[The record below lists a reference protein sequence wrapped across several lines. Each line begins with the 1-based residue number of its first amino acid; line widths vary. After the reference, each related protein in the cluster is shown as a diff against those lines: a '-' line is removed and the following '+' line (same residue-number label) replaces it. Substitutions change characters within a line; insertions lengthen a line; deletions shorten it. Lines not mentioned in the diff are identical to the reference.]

1 MELDTL
7 NSLLKAHELEL
18 VIGLETH
25 VRLNTKTKLFCS
37 CPNEEI
43 DVPNHNICSVC
54 TGQMGV
60 LPAVNKAAIK
70 KAIYFGKAV
79 KSTFENDVIS
89 WDRKHYEYPDNPKN
103 IQITQFHNPI
113 IPDGQVSCYRNDGS
127 QFTVNLTQ
135 VHIEEDAAKLMH
147 EKHISLVDFNK
158 AGVPLIEIVTEPCI
172 RHIED
177 ASTYAQY
184 IQRIVQNL
192 KISEANLEKG
202 EFKSDVSV
210 SLRKKHTYRLNP
222 RTEIK
227 NLNSFKFM
235 VEALKEEVEKQLDY
249 YLEHKTFRP
258 EQTTVLWDAELKQTK
273 TMRKKEFEA
282 DYRFIS
288 EPDLPAVNIKSEID
302 AIKIDNSTLPYAV
315 ETILI
320 KGGVLPQDAKF
331 FTADAMRSKTF
342 MTINNAL
349 QDPAFVAKTLVNNIG
364 ANAYEDIHDI
374 NHLIDIFKLFK
385 SEKITAV
392 LVQNAITA
400 YLKDRTFDYK
410 TYFEDHSI
418 SEEQITSTI
427 EEVIRN
433 NEAIVSAIKS
443 GNQGKAGILVG
454 QVIKQIGK
462 GAPGKLIR
470 ERILEAI
477 SSKKL
482 TVSKSKEL
490 KAKIQEPR
498 AMSQGQ
504 KAKSHEPKAKSQELK
519 AKSHEPRTENP
530 IIIKDH
536 YRTHVASQLSE
547 DLIGEKV
554 TLSGWVSSV
563 RDHGE
568 LIFIALRDSSHEI
581 FQVCLSRESFPNLY
595 DVVKLKPESVI
606 SVTGTIVQ
614 RKEDDYDP
622 ALRTGTI
629 ELETVQLDILNLSK
643 TLPFE
648 IKRATKTNEAVRFE
662 YKFLDHRNASV
673 RKTIVN
679 RHKVIKRLR
688 DLLDSEGFLE
698 IETPILSAGTDEGAR
713 EFIVPTRKQAGAFY
727 TLPQAPQQFKQMLM
741 VSGYEKY
748 FQIARCFR
756 DEDSRGDRQPEF
768 TQLDLE
774 MAYASMQ
781 TIIDLNT
788 KLFNDIV
795 TTIYGKKWILHPFEV
810 LTYQQAMDAYG
821 CDRPDLR
828 FGLKMQD
835 ITHIV
840 KETTF
845 QVFSK
850 PIEAGGIVKCIKV
863 SAAEQGNKRLSK
875 GQIEHL
881 TAIAQH
887 HGLGG
892 LAYIIVNEND
902 LQSPIIKFL
911 GEDIAIKII
920 ETTHAEVGDI
930 VFFSAADYATANK
943 ALDAV
948 RQEMGRLLKLIN
960 PKILKPAWV
969 IDFPMFEKTDDG
981 RWTFTHNP
989 FSMPKISDIE
999 KHMNGNAHE
1008 MGTIIA
1014 QQYDLILNGYE
1025 IGGGSVRAHKPEIL
1039 EATYKNMG
1047 YDKAEMMKSVGTMY
1061 KAFHYGAPPHGGIA
1075 WGIDRLMMIL
1085 EKKASIREVM
1095 AFPKT
1100 GTSDDL
1106 LFGAPSPL
1114 SDKKVEEM
1122 NVKVIRK

>member
-1 MELDTL
+1 MELEQL
-7 NSLLKAHELEL
+7 NELLKKHELEL

-37 CPNEEI
+37 CPNEENDI
-43 DVPNHNICSVC
+43 PNQHICSVC

-60 LPAVNKAAIK
+60 LPAINKEAIK

-103 IQITQFHNPI
+103 IQITQFHNPV

-135 VHIEEDAAKLMH
+135 VHIEEDAAKLQH
-147 EKHISLVDFNK
+147 EKNISLVDFNK

-210 SLRKKHTYRLNP
+210 SLRKKHDYNLNP

-235 VEALKEEVEKQLDY
+235 VDALKEEVEKQLNY
-249 YLEHKTFRP
+249 FLEHKKFRP
-258 EQTTVLWDAELKQTK
+258 DQTTVLWDAELKQTK

-288 EPDLPAVNIKSEID
+288 EPDLPFVNIKSVVDSID
-302 AIKIDNSTLPYAV
+302 VDLSTLPYAV
-315 ETILI
+315 ESILI

-331 FTADAMRSKTF
+331 FTADSLRSETF
-342 MTINNAL
+342 VAINNEIKE
-349 QDPAFVAKTLVNNIG
+349 PSFVAKTLTNNIK
-364 ANAYEDIHDI
+364 AEEYSNIKNLSDFIE
-374 NHLIDIFKLFK
+374 IFSLFK
-385 SEKITAV
+385 EDKVTVV
-392 LVQNAITA
+392 LAQNAIKSL
-400 YLKDRTFDYK
+400 LKDSKFDFNS
-410 TYFEDHSI
+410 YFKANTI
-418 SEEQITSTI
+418 SESQITDAI
-427 EEVIRN
+427 QKVISEN
-433 NEAIVSAIKS
+433 VAVANDIKA

-454 QVIKQIGK
+454 KVIAIIGK
-462 GAPGKLIR
+462 GASGKVIR
-470 ERILEAI
+470 QGIIDVLSGEYGNLNTENK
-477 SSKKL
+477 SS
-482 TVSKSKEL
+482 ED
-490 KAKIQEPR
+490 Q
-498 AMSQGQ
+498 
-504 KAKSHEPKAKSQELK
+504 KAKSQEEK
-519 AKSHEPRTENP
+519 ATEEEIIP
-530 IIIKDH
+530 EIPLIIKEE
-536 YRTHVASQLSE
+536 YRTHKISDLSE
-547 DLIGEKV
+547 TSISETV
-554 TLSGWVSSV
+554 TLAGWVSSV

-568 LIFIALRDSSHEI
+568 LMFIDLRDSSNEI
-581 FQVCLSRESFPNLY
+581 FQVRLSRESFANL
-595 DVVKLKPESVI
+595 DELVKLKPESVI
-606 SVTGTIVQ
+606 TVTGTVVQ
-614 RKEDDYDP
+614 RKEDDYNSS
-622 ALRTGTI
+622 LRAGTI
-629 ELETVQLDILNLSK
+629 ELETSDLDILNLSK

-648 IKRATKTNEAVRFE
+648 IKRATKTNESVRFQ
-662 YKFLDHRNASV
+662 YKYLDHRNDDV
-673 RKTIVN
+673 RRAIVN
-679 RHKVIKRLR
+679 RHKVIKLMR
-688 DLLDSEGFLE
+688 DILDEQEFLE
-698 IETPILSAGTDEGAR
+698 VETPILTAGTDEGAR
-713 EFIVPTRKQAGAFY
+713 EFIVPTRKKAGSFY
-727 TLPQAPQQFKQMLM
+727 TLPQAPQQFKQILM

-768 TQLDLE
+768 TQLDIE

-781 TIIDLNT
+781 QIIDLNT
-788 KLFNDIV
+788 TMFNNIV
-795 TTIYGKKWILHPFEV
+795 NKIYGKKWILHPFEII
-810 LTYQQAMDAYG
+810 TYKDAMDKYG

-828 FGLKMQD
+828 FGLQMQD
-835 ITHIV
+835 ITEIV

-850 PIEAGGIVKCIKV
+850 PIDEGGIVKCIKV
-863 SAAEQGNKRLSK
+863 SKEEQGKKRLSK
-875 GQIEHL
+875 GQIEKL
-881 TAIAQH
+881 TSTAQQN
-887 HGLGG
+887 GLGG

-911 GEDIAIKII
+911 GEEIAAGII
-920 ETTHAEVGDI
+920 EATNAQVGDI
-930 VFFSAADYATANK
+930 VFFSAADYETANK

-948 RQEMGRLLKLIN
+948 RQELGAMLRLIN
-960 PKILKPAWV
+960 LKELRPAWV
-969 IDFPMFEKTDDG
+969 VDFPMFEKTDEG

-989 FSMPKISDIE
+989 FSMPATYDIE
-999 KHMNGNAHE
+999 KHMNGKE
-1008 MGTIIA
+1008 DEIGSIIA

-1047 YDKAEMMKSVGTMY
+1047 YNKAEMMKSVGTMY
-1061 KAFHYGAPPHGGIA
+1061 EAFHYGAPPHGGIA
-1075 WGIDRLMMIL
+1075 WGVDRLMMIL

-1100 GTSDDL
+1100 GTSEDL
-1106 LFGAPSPL
+1106 LFGSPSPL

>member
-1 MELDTL
+1 MELDQL
-7 NSLLKAHELEL
+7 NELLKKHELEL

-25 VRLNTKTKLFCS
+25 VRLNTKSKLFCS
-37 CPNEEI
+37 CANQEIETPNQ
-43 DVPNHNICSVC
+43 NICSVC

-60 LPAVNKAAIK
+60 LPAINKEAIK

-79 KSTFENDVIS
+79 KSTFGNEVIS

-103 IQITQFHNPI
+103 IQITQFHNPV
-113 IPDGQVSCYRNDGS
+113 IPDGQVSCFRNDGS

-147 EKHISLVDFNK
+147 EKKISLVDFNK

-184 IQRIVQNL
+184 IHRIVQNIG
-192 KISEANLEKG
+192 ISEANLEKG

-210 SLRKKHTYRLNP
+210 SLRKKRDYNLNP

-235 VEALKEEVEKQLDY
+235 VDALKEEVEKQLSY
-249 YLEHKTFRP
+249 FLEHGAFRP
-258 EQTTVLWDAELKQTK
+258 DQTTVLWDAELKQTK

-288 EPDLPAVNIKSEID
+288 EPDLPFVSIKNVVESID
-302 AIKIDNSTLPYAV
+302 VDLSTLPFAV
-315 ETILI
+315 ESILI

-331 FTADAMRSKTF
+331 LTADSLRSETF
-342 MTINNAL
+342 IAINNVIK
-349 QDPAFVAKTLVNNIG
+349 DPSFVAKTLVNNI
-364 ANAYEDIHDI
+364 AADEYADIHRI
-374 NHLIDIFKLFK
+374 EHLTEIFQLFK
-385 SEKITAV
+385 DEKITSV
-392 LVQNAITA
+392 LVQNAITS
-400 YLKDRTFDYK
+400 YLKDRSFDYN
-410 TYFEDHSI
+410 TYFKDNTI
-418 SEEQITSTI
+418 SESQIKDAI
-427 EEVIRN
+427 AKVIL
-433 NEAIVSAIKS
+433 EHQAIAIDIQS

-454 QVIKQIGK
+454 KVIGIIGK
-462 GAPGKLIR
+462 GASGKVIR
-470 ERILEAI
+470 EGILDALSGKAGSTKHEAI
-477 SSKKL
+477 SD
-482 TVSKSKEL
+482 V
-490 KAKIQEPR
+490 
-498 AMSQGQ
+498 
-504 KAKSHEPKAKSQELK
+504 PKAKSQKPE
-519 AKSHEPRTENP
+519 AKEEEVLAEIPL
-530 IIIKDH
+530 IIKEE
-536 YRTHVASQLSE
+536 YRTHVISDISDE
-547 DLIGEKV
+547 SINEKV
-554 TLSGWVSSV
+554 TFSGWVSSV

-568 LIFIALRDSSHEI
+568 LIFIDLRDSSAQV
-581 FQVCLSRESFPNLY
+581 FQVRLSRESFANL
-595 DVVKLKPESVI
+595 DELVKLKPESVI
-606 SVTGTIVQ
+606 MVSGTIVQ
-614 RKEDDYDP
+614 RKEDDYNL
-622 ALRTGTI
+622 ALRTGKI
-629 ELETVQLDILNLSK
+629 ELEAKDLEILNLSK

-648 IKRATKTNEAVRFE
+648 IKRATKTNENVRFQ
-662 YKFLDHRNASV
+662 YKYLDHRNDDV
-673 RKTIVN
+673 RRVIVN
-679 RHKVIKRLR
+679 RHKVIKMMR
-688 DLLDSEGFLE
+688 DILDAQEFLE

-713 EFIVPTRKQAGAFY
+713 EFIVPTRKQAGLFY

-768 TQLDLE
+768 TQLDIE

-781 TIIDLNT
+781 QIIDLNT
-788 KLFNDIV
+788 QMFNGIV
-795 TTIYGKKWILHPFEV
+795 EKIYGKKWILHPFEV
-810 LTYQQAMDAYG
+810 ITYKDAMDYYG

-828 FGLKMQD
+828 FGLKLQD
-835 ITHIV
+835 ITGIV
-840 KETTF
+840 KDTTF

-850 PIEAGGIVKCIKV
+850 PIEEGGIVKCIKV
-863 SAAEQGNKRLSK
+863 SAKEQGNKRLSK
-875 GQIEHL
+875 GQIEKL
-881 TAIAQH
+881 TAIAQQ

-911 GEDIAIKII
+911 GEDIAAGII
-920 ETTHAEVGDI
+920 NTTNAQVGDI

-948 RQEMGRLLKLIN
+948 RQELGKMLRLIN
-960 PKILKPAWV
+960 PKELRPAWV
-969 IDFPMFEKTDDG
+969 IDFPMFEKTDEG

-989 FSMPKISDIE
+989 FSMPAIYDIE
-999 KHMNGNAHE
+999 KHINGKE
-1008 MGTIIA
+1008 DEIGTIIA

-1047 YDKAEMMKSVGTMY
+1047 YNKDEMMKSVGTMY

-1075 WGIDRLMMIL
+1075 WGVDRLMMIL

-1100 GTSDDL
+1100 GTSEDL
-1106 LFGAPSPL
+1106 LFGAPSLL
-1114 SDKKVEEM
+1114 SNKKVEEM
-1122 NVKVIRK
+1122 NVKVMKK

>member
-1 MELDTL
+1 MELSQL
-7 NSLLKAHELEL
+7 NELLKQHELEL

-37 CPNEEI
+37 CANQEIEEPNS
-43 DVPNHNICSVC
+43 NICSVC

-60 LPAVNKAAIK
+60 LPSINKEAIT

-79 KSTFENDVIS
+79 KSTFENEVIS

-103 IQITQFHNPI
+103 IQITQFHNPV

-147 EKHISLVDFNK
+147 EKKVSLVDFNK

-210 SLRKKHTYRLNP
+210 SLRKKHTYNLNP

-235 VEALKEEVEKQLDY
+235 VDALKEEIEKQLNY
-249 YLEHKTFRP
+249 YIENKEFRP
-258 EQTTVLWDAELKQTK
+258 DQTTVLWDADLKQTK

-288 EPDLPAVNIKSEID
+288 EPDLPFVNIKQVVESID
-302 AIKIDNSTLPYAV
+302 VDISSMPFAV
-315 ETILI
+315 ESILI
-320 KGGVLPQDAKF
+320 NGGVLPQDAKF
-331 FTADAMRSKTF
+331 FTADSLRSQTF
-342 MTINNAL
+342 VAINNVIK
-349 QDPAFVAKTLVNNIG
+349 DPSFVAKALVNNIG
-364 ANAYEDIHDI
+364 ADEYKDIH
-374 NHLIDIFKLFK
+374 NVAHLTEIFQLFK
-385 SEKITAV
+385 AEKITAV
-392 LVQNAITA
+392 LVQNAIVR
-400 YLKDRTFDYK
+400 YLKDRKFDYNA
-410 TYFEDHSI
+410 YFEENTI
-418 SEEQITSTI
+418 SEEKIKVAVLR
-427 EEVIRN
+427 VIAE
-433 NEAIVSAIKS
+433 NEAIANDIKA

-454 QVIKQIGK
+454 KVIGIIGK
-462 GAPGKLIR
+462 GASGKVIR
-470 ERILEAI
+470 EEILKQVATDEVG
-477 SSKKL
+477 SEKLEVGSKKPSTNNQQPITNKQTEEL
-482 TVSKSKEL
+482 PEIPIVIKE
-490 KAKIQEPR
+490 E
-498 AMSQGQ
+498 
-504 KAKSHEPKAKSQELK
+504 
-519 AKSHEPRTENP
+519 
-530 IIIKDH
+530 
-536 YRTHVASQLSE
+536 YRTHKISE
-547 DLIGEKV
+547 LTDNSINDEV

-568 LIFIALRDSSHEI
+568 LIFIDLRDSSNQI
-581 FQVCLSRESFPNLY
+581 FQVRLSRETFPNL
-595 DVVKLKPESVI
+595 DELVKLKPETVI
-606 SVTGTIVQ
+606 IVTGVVVQ
-614 RKEDDYDP
+614 RNEDDYN
-622 ALRTGTI
+622 AGLRTGKL
-629 ELETVQLDILNLSK
+629 ELETSELEILNLSK

-648 IKRATKTNEAVRFE
+648 IKRAMKTNETTRFQ
-662 YKFLDHRNASV
+662 YKFLDHRNDEV
-673 RKTIVN
+673 RKAIVN
-679 RHKVIKRLR
+679 RHRVIKLMR
-688 DLLDSEGFLE
+688 DILDEEEFLE
-698 IETPILSAGTDEGAR
+698 IETPILTAGTDEGAR
-713 EFIVPTRKQAGAFY
+713 EFIVPTRKQAGSFY

-741 VSGYEKY
+741 VGGFEKY

-768 TQLDLE
+768 TQLDIE

-781 TIIDLNT
+781 QIIDLNT
-788 KLFNDIV
+788 KMFNEIV
-795 TTIYGKKWILHPFEV
+795 KKIYGKKWILRPFEV
-810 LTYQQAMDAYG
+810 ITYKEAMDKYG

-828 FGLKMQD
+828 YGLEMQD
-835 ITHIV
+835 ITDIV
-840 KETTF
+840 KDTTF

-850 PIEAGGIVKCIKV
+850 PIDDGGIVKCIKV
-863 SAAEQGNKRLSK
+863 SAKEQGNKRMSK
-875 GQIEHL
+875 GQIENL
-881 TAIAQH
+881 TAIAQQN
-887 HGLGG
+887 GLGG

-911 GEDIAIKII
+911 GEEIAANIIKATDAQI
-920 ETTHAEVGDI
+920 GDI

-948 RQEMGRLLKLIN
+948 RQELGRILKLIN
-960 PKILKPAWV
+960 PKELRPAWV
-969 IDFPMFEKTDDG
+969 VDFPMFEKTDEG

-989 FSMPKISDIE
+989 FSMPAIYDLE
-999 KHMNGNAHE
+999 KHMTGE
-1008 MGTIIA
+1008 GEEIGTIIA

-1025 IGGGSVRAHKPEIL
+1025 IGGGSVRAHKAEIL

-1047 YDKAEMMKSVGTMY
+1047 YNKEEMIKSVGTMY
-1061 KAFHYGAPPHGGIA
+1061 KAFQYGAPPHGGIA
-1075 WGIDRLMMIL
+1075 WGVDRLMMIL

-1100 GTSDDL
+1100 GTSEDL
-1106 LFGAPSPL
+1106 LFNAPSIL

-1122 NVKVIRK
+1122 NVKIMR

>member
-1 MELDTL
+1 MELEQLDAA
-7 NSLLKAHELEL
+7 LKAHELEL

-37 CPNEEI
+37 CPNQEI
-43 DVPNHNICSVC
+43 EKPNENICSVC

-60 LPAVNKAAIK
+60 LPSLNKEAII

-79 KSTFENDVIS
+79 ASTFKNELIS

-147 EKHISLVDFNK
+147 EKKVSLVDFNK

-210 SLRKKHTYRLNP
+210 SLRKKNTCELNP

-235 VEALKEEVEKQLDY
+235 VEALKEEIEKQFNY
-249 YLEHKTFRP
+249 YIEHKEFRP
-258 EQTTVLWDAELKQTK
+258 DQTTVLWDADLKQTK

-288 EPDLPAVNIKSEID
+288 EPDLPFVNIKEVVD
-302 AIKIDNSTLPYAV
+302 TIKVDVSLLPYAV
-315 ETILI
+315 ESILI
-320 KGGVLPQDAKF
+320 NGGVLPQDAKF
-331 FTADAMRSKTF
+331 FTADSLRSTTF
-342 MTINNAL
+342 TAINKVVK
-349 QDPAFVAKTLVNNIG
+349 DPLFVAKALSNNIKP
-364 ANAYEDIHDI
+364 EDYSRIV
-374 NHLIDIFKLFK
+374 NIDDFVEIFSMFK
-385 SEKITAV
+385 EEKVTVV
-392 LVQNAITA
+392 LVQNGIKSLLT
-400 YLKDRTFDYK
+400 DPTFDYK
-410 TYFEDHSI
+410 KYFADHTI
-418 SEEQITSTI
+418 SEDQIKDAI
-427 EEVIRN
+427 QKVILENEVVA
-433 NEAIVSAIKS
+433 NEIKA

-454 QVIKQIGK
+454 KVIAIIGK
-462 GAPGKLIR
+462 GASGKVIR
-470 ERILEAI
+470 EGIL
-477 SSKKL
+477 SGVQTS
-482 TVSKSKEL
+482 EL
-490 KAKIQEPR
+490 KVESSIKVE
-498 AMSQGQ
+498 GQ
-504 KAKSHEPKAKSQELK
+504 QTTNSKQPAINEEETLPEI
-519 AKSHEPRTENP
+519 P
-530 IIIKDH
+530 IIIKDE
-536 YRTHVASQLSE
+536 YRTHVISQLRE
-547 DLIGEKV
+547 DTIAETV
-554 TLSGWVSSV
+554 SLSGWVSSV

-568 LIFIALRDSSHEI
+568 LIFIDLRDSSNEI
-581 FQVCLSRESFPNLY
+581 FQVRLSRESFPNL
-595 DVVKLKPESVI
+595 DELVKLKPESVI
-606 SVTGTIVQ
+606 SVTGVVVQ
-614 RKEDDYDP
+614 RKKDDYNSG
-622 ALRTGTI
+622 LRSGKI
-629 ELETVQLDILNLSK
+629 ELETSELEILNLSK

-648 IKRATKTNEAVRFE
+648 IKRATRTNENIRFQ
-662 YKFLDHRNASV
+662 YKYLDHRNDDV
-673 RKTIVN
+673 RRAVVN
-679 RHKVIKRLR
+679 RHKVIKLMR
-688 DLLDSEGFLE
+688 DILDTQEFLE
-698 IETPILSAGTDEGAR
+698 IETPILTAGTDEGAR
-713 EFIVPTRKQAGAFY
+713 EFIVPTRKQAGSFY

-741 VSGYEKY
+741 VGGFEKY

-768 TQLDLE
+768 TQLDIE

-781 TIIDLNT
+781 QIIDLNT
-788 KLFNDIV
+788 NMFNEIV
-795 TTIYGKKWILHPFEV
+795 RKIYGKKWILKPFEV
-810 LTYQQAMDAYG
+810 ITYKEAMDKYG

-828 FGLKMQD
+828 FGLQMQD
-835 ITHIV
+835 ITEIV
-840 KETTF
+840 KDTTF

-850 PIEAGGIVKCIKV
+850 PIEDGGIVKCIKV
-863 SAAEQGNKRLSK
+863 SSEEQGKKRMSK
-875 GQIEHL
+875 GQIEKL
-881 TAIAQH
+881 TSIAQD

-911 GEDIAIKII
+911 GEEIAAGII
-920 ETTHAEVGDI
+920 AAANAEVGDI
-930 VFFSAADYATANK
+930 VFFSAANYATANK

-948 RQEMGRLLKLIN
+948 RQEMGAMLKLIN
-960 PKILKPAWV
+960 PKELHPAWV
-969 IDFPMFEKTDDG
+969 VDFPMFEKTDEG

-989 FSMPKISDIE
+989 FSMPAIYDLD
-999 KHMNGNAHE
+999 KHMNGKE
-1008 MGTIIA
+1008 DEIGTITA

-1047 YDKAEMMKSVGTMY
+1047 YDKEAMMKSVGTMY

-1075 WGIDRLMMIL
+1075 WGVDRLMMIL

-1100 GTSDDL
+1100 GTSEDL
-1106 LFGAPSPL
+1106 LFGSPSQL

-1122 NVKVIRK
+1122 NVRIMR

>member
-1 MELDTL
+1 MELDQL
-7 NSLLKAHELEL
+7 NELLKKHELEL

-25 VRLNTKTKLFCS
+25 VRLNTKSKLFCS
-37 CPNEEI
+37 CANQEIETPNQ
-43 DVPNHNICSVC
+43 NICSVC

-60 LPAVNKAAIK
+60 LPAINKEAIK

-79 KSTFENDVIS
+79 KSTFGNEVIS

-103 IQITQFHNPI
+103 IQITQFHNPV
-113 IPDGQVSCYRNDGS
+113 IPDGQVSCFRNDGS

-135 VHIEEDAAKLMH
+135 VHIEEDAAKLIH
-147 EKHISLVDFNK
+147 DKKISLVDFNK

-184 IQRIVQNL
+184 IHRIVQNIG
-192 KISEANLEKG
+192 ISEANLEKG

-210 SLRKKHTYRLNP
+210 SLRKKRDYNLNP

-235 VEALKEEVEKQLDY
+235 VDALKEEVEKQLSY
-249 YLEHKTFRP
+249 FLEHGAFRP
-258 EQTTVLWDAELKQTK
+258 DQTTVLWDAELKQTK

-288 EPDLPAVNIKSEID
+288 EPDLPFVSIKNVVESID
-302 AIKIDNSTLPYAV
+302 VDLSTLPFAV
-315 ETILI
+315 ESILI

-331 FTADAMRSKTF
+331 FTADSLRSETF
-342 MTINNAL
+342 IAINNVIK
-349 QDPAFVAKTLVNNIG
+349 DPSFVAKTLVNNI
-364 ANAYEDIHDI
+364 AADEYADIHRI
-374 NHLIDIFKLFK
+374 EHLTEIFQLFK
-385 SEKITAV
+385 DEKITSV
-392 LVQNAITA
+392 LVQNAITS
-400 YLKDRTFDYK
+400 YLKDRSFDYN
-410 TYFEDHSI
+410 TYFKDNTI
-418 SEEQITSTI
+418 SESQIKDAI
-427 EEVIRN
+427 AKVIL
-433 NEAIVSAIKS
+433 EHQAIAIDIQS

-454 QVIKQIGK
+454 KVIGIIGK
-462 GAPGKLIR
+462 GASGKVIR
-470 ERILEAI
+470 EGILDALSGKAGSTKHEAI
-477 SSKKL
+477 SD
-482 TVSKSKEL
+482 V
-490 KAKIQEPR
+490 
-498 AMSQGQ
+498 
-504 KAKSHEPKAKSQELK
+504 PKAKSQKPE
-519 AKSHEPRTENP
+519 AKEEEVLAEIPL
-530 IIIKDH
+530 IIKEE
-536 YRTHVASQLSE
+536 YRTHVISDISDE
-547 DLIGEKV
+547 SINEKV
-554 TLSGWVSSV
+554 TFSGWVSSV

-568 LIFIALRDSSHEI
+568 LIFIDLRDSSAQV
-581 FQVCLSRESFPNLY
+581 FQVRLSRESFANL
-595 DVVKLKPESVI
+595 DELVKLKPESVI
-606 SVTGTIVQ
+606 MVSGTIVQ
-614 RKEDDYDP
+614 RKEDDYNL
-622 ALRTGTI
+622 ALRTGKI
-629 ELETVQLDILNLSK
+629 ELEAKDLEILNLSK

-648 IKRATKTNEAVRFE
+648 IKRATKTNENVRFQ
-662 YKFLDHRNASV
+662 YKYLDHRNDDV
-673 RKTIVN
+673 RRVIVN
-679 RHKVIKRLR
+679 RHKVIKMMR
-688 DLLDSEGFLE
+688 DILDAQEFLE

-713 EFIVPTRKQAGAFY
+713 EFIVPTRKQAGLFY

-768 TQLDLE
+768 TQLDIE

-781 TIIDLNT
+781 QIIDLNT
-788 KLFNDIV
+788 QMFNGIV
-795 TTIYGKKWILHPFEV
+795 EKIYGKKWILHPFEV
-810 LTYQQAMDAYG
+810 ITYKDAMDYYG

-828 FGLKMQD
+828 FGLKLQD
-835 ITHIV
+835 ITGIV
-840 KETTF
+840 KDTTF

-850 PIEAGGIVKCIKV
+850 PIEEGGIVKCIKV
-863 SAAEQGNKRLSK
+863 SAKEQGNKRLSK
-875 GQIEHL
+875 GQIEKL
-881 TAIAQH
+881 TAIAQQ

-911 GEDIAIKII
+911 GEDIAAGII
-920 ETTHAEVGDI
+920 NTTNAQVGDI

-948 RQEMGRLLKLIN
+948 RQELGKMLRLIN
-960 PKILKPAWV
+960 PKELRPAWV
-969 IDFPMFEKTDDG
+969 IDFPMFEKTDEG

-989 FSMPKISDIE
+989 FSMPAIYDIE
-999 KHMNGNAHE
+999 KHINGKE
-1008 MGTIIA
+1008 DEIGTIIA

-1047 YDKAEMMKSVGTMY
+1047 YNKDEMMKSVGTMY

-1075 WGIDRLMMIL
+1075 WGVDRLMMIL

-1100 GTSDDL
+1100 GTSEDL
-1106 LFGAPSPL
+1106 LFGAPSLL
-1114 SDKKVEEM
+1114 SNKKVEEM
-1122 NVKVIRK
+1122 NVKVMKK

>member
-1 MELDTL
+1 MNLEQLDAA
-7 NSLLKAHELEL
+7 LKAHDLEL

-37 CPNEEI
+37 CPNQEI
-43 DVPNHNICSVC
+43 DAPNQNICSVC

-60 LPAVNKAAIK
+60 LPAINKEAIT

-79 KSTFENDVIS
+79 KSSFENEVIS

-103 IQITQFHNPI
+103 IQITQFHNPV
-113 IPDGQVSCYRNDGS
+113 IPDGQVSCFRNDGS

-147 EKHISLVDFNK
+147 EKTISLVDFNK

-210 SLRKKHTYRLNP
+210 SLRKKHSYELNP

-235 VEALKEEVEKQLDY
+235 VEALKEEVEKQFNY
-249 YLEHKTFRP
+249 FVEHKEFRP
-258 EQTTVLWDAELKQTK
+258 DQTTVLWDADLKQTK

-288 EPDLPAVNIKSEID
+288 EPDLPFVNIKAAVESIQVD
-302 AIKIDNSTLPYAV
+302 TRTLPFAV
-315 ETILI
+315 ESILI
-320 KGGVLPQDAKF
+320 NGGVLPQDAKF
-331 FTADAMRSKTF
+331 FTADSLRSSTF
-342 MTINNAL
+342 VTINNEL
-349 QDPAFVAKTLVNNIG
+349 KDPSFVAKTLVNNIG
-364 ANAYEDIHDI
+364 ADEYADIHSI
-374 NHLIDIFKLFK
+374 EHLIEIFQLFK
-385 SEKITAV
+385 DEKITSV

-400 YLKDRTFDYK
+400 YLKDRNFDYNA
-410 TYFEDHSI
+410 YFEENTI
-418 SEEQITSTI
+418 SEEKIQDAIAKVVS
-427 EEVIRN
+427 E
-433 NEAIVSAIKS
+433 NEAIANDIKS

-454 QVIKQIGK
+454 KVIEIIGK
-462 GAPGKLIR
+462 GASGKVIR
-470 ERILEAI
+470 EGILI
-477 SSKKL
+477 QVQSSGFKVPSSFQTAKQQTTNNKQPTTKQQEEVL
-482 TVSKSKEL
+482 PQIPIVIKE
-490 KAKIQEPR
+490 E
-498 AMSQGQ
+498 
-504 KAKSHEPKAKSQELK
+504 
-519 AKSHEPRTENP
+519 
-530 IIIKDH
+530 
-536 YRTHVASQLSE
+536 YRTHVITVISE
-547 DLIGEKV
+547 ANISEKV
-554 TLSGWVSSV
+554 TFAGWVSSV

-568 LIFIALRDSSHEI
+568 LIFIDLRDSSTEI
-581 FQVCLSRESFPNLY
+581 FQVRLSRESFPNL
-595 DVVKLKPESVI
+595 DELVKLKPESVI
-606 SVTGTIVQ
+606 CVSGTIVQ
-614 RKEDDYDP
+614 RSEDDYNT
-622 ALRTGTI
+622 ALRTGKI
-629 ELETVQLDILNLSK
+629 ELEAYELDILNLSR

-648 IKRATKTNEAVRFE
+648 IKRATKTNENIRFQ
-662 YKFLDHRNASV
+662 YKYLDHRNDEV
-673 RKTIVN
+673 RRVIVN
-679 RHKVIKRLR
+679 RHKVIKLLR
-688 DLLDSEGFLE
+688 DILDAEDFLE

-713 EFIVPTRKQAGAFY
+713 EFIVPTRKQPGAFY

-768 TQLDLE
+768 TQLDME

-781 TIIDLNT
+781 QIIDLNT
-788 KLFNDIV
+788 KMFNEVV
-795 TTIYGKKWILHPFEV
+795 TKIYGSKWILRPFEV
-810 LTYQQAMDAYG
+810 ITYQDAMDFYG

-828 FGLKMQD
+828 FGLKLQD
-835 ITHIV
+835 ITNIV

-850 PIEAGGIVKCIKV
+850 PIEEGGIVKCIKV
-863 SAAEQGNKRLSK
+863 SAEEQGNKRLSK
-875 GQIEHL
+875 GQIEKL
-881 TAIAQH
+881 TGIAQQ

-911 GEDIAIKII
+911 GEDIAADIIKA
-920 ETTHAEVGDI
+920 TNAQVGDI

-948 RQEMGRLLKLIN
+948 RQELGKMLHLIN
-960 PKILKPAWV
+960 AKELRPAWV
-969 IDFPMFEKTDDG
+969 VDFPMFEKTDEG

-989 FSMPKISDIE
+989 FSMPAVYDID
-999 KHMNGNAHE
+999 KHMNGKE
-1008 MGTIIA
+1008 DDIGSIIA

-1047 YDKAEMMKSVGTMY
+1047 YNKEEMLKSVGTMY

-1075 WGIDRLMMIL
+1075 WGVDRLMMIL

-1106 LFGAPSPL
+1106 LFGAPSML
-1114 SDKKVEEM
+1114 SDKKIEEM
-1122 NVKVIRK
+1122 NVRVMKK

>member
-1 MELDTL
+1 MELEQL
-7 NSLLKAHELEL
+7 NELLKKHELEL

-25 VRLNTKTKLFCS
+25 VRLNTNTKLFCS
-37 CPNEEI
+37 CANQEIEQPNQ
-43 DVPNHNICSVC
+43 NICSVC

-60 LPAVNKAAIK
+60 LPSINKEAIT

-79 KSTFENDVIS
+79 KSTFSNEVIS

-103 IQITQFHNPI
+103 IQITQFHNPV

-147 EKHISLVDFNK
+147 EKKVSLVDFNK

-210 SLRKKHTYRLNP
+210 SLRKKQDYNLNP

-235 VEALKEEVEKQLDY
+235 VDALKEEVEKQLNY
-249 YLEHKTFRP
+249 YIEHKEFRP
-258 EQTTVLWDAELKQTK
+258 DQTTVLWDAELKQTK

-288 EPDLPAVNIKSEID
+288 EPDLPFVSIKDVVESID
-302 AIKIDNSTLPYAV
+302 VDISTLPFAV
-315 ETILI
+315 ESILI

-331 FTADAMRSKTF
+331 FTADSLRSETF
-342 MTINNAL
+342 VAINNVIK
-349 QDPAFVAKTLVNNIG
+349 DPSFVAKTLVNNI
-364 ANAYEDIHDI
+364 AADDYSSIHNI
-374 NHLIDIFKLFK
+374 ENLIEIFQLFK
-385 SEKITAV
+385 AEKITSV
-392 LVQNAITA
+392 LVQNAITS
-400 YLKDRTFDYK
+400 YLKDRNFDYN
-410 TYFEDHSI
+410 TYFDENTI
-418 SEEQITSTI
+418 SESQIQDAITK
-427 EEVIRN
+427 VISE
-433 NEAIVSAIKS
+433 NEAIANDIKS

-454 QVIKQIGK
+454 KVIAIIGK
-462 GAPGKLIR
+462 GASGKVIR
-470 ERILEAI
+470 EGILSA
-477 SSKKL
+477 L
-482 TVSKSKEL
+482 
-490 KAKIQEPR
+490 AGNNDGR
-498 AMSQGQ
+498 
-504 KAKSHEPKAKSQELK
+504 PK
-519 AKSHEPRTENP
+519 TEDRSAQQPTTNNQQPTTKREEEVLPQIP
-530 IIIKDH
+530 IVIKDD
-536 YRTHVASQLSE
+536 YRTHVISE
-547 DLIGEKV
+547 VSEAHISEKI

-568 LIFIALRDSSHEI
+568 LMFIDLRDSSTQI
-581 FQVCLSRESFPNLY
+581 FQVRLSRESFPNL
-595 DVVKLKPESVI
+595 DELVKLKPESVI
-606 SVTGTIVQ
+606 TVSGVVVQ
-614 RKEDDYDP
+614 RKEDDYNA
-622 ALRTGTI
+622 ALRTGKI
-629 ELETVQLDILNLSK
+629 ELEASDLEILNLSK

-648 IKRATKTNEAVRFE
+648 IKRATKTNENVRFQ
-662 YKFLDHRNASV
+662 YKYLDHRNDDV
-673 RKTIVN
+673 RRVIVN
-679 RHKVIKRLR
+679 RHKVIKMMR
-688 DLLDSEGFLE
+688 DILDDQDFLE

-768 TQLDLE
+768 TQLDIE
-774 MAYASMQ
+774 MAYGSMQ
-781 TIIDLNT
+781 QIIDLNT
-788 KLFNDIV
+788 NMFNGIV
-795 TTIYGKKWILHPFEV
+795 QKIYGKKWILHPFEV
-810 LTYQQAMDAYG
+810 ITYKEAMDSYG

-828 FGLKMQD
+828 FGLKLQD
-835 ITHIV
+835 ITEIV
-840 KETTF
+840 KDTTF

-850 PIEAGGIVKCIKV
+850 PIEEGGIVKCIKV
-863 SAAEQGNKRLSK
+863 SAEEQGNKRLSK
-875 GQIEHL
+875 GQIEKL
-881 TAIAQH
+881 TGIAQQ

-911 GEDIAIKII
+911 GEDIAAGIIK
-920 ETTHAEVGDI
+920 TTDAQVGDI

-948 RQEMGRLLKLIN
+948 RQELGSMLRLIN
-960 PKILKPAWV
+960 PKELRPAWV
-969 IDFPMFEKTDDG
+969 VDFPMFEKTDEG
-981 RWTFTHNP
+981 NWTFTHNP
-989 FSMPKISDIE
+989 FSMPAIYDLD
-999 KHMNGNAHE
+999 KHMNGKE
-1008 MGTIIA
+1008 EEIGSIIA

-1047 YDKAEMMKSVGTMY
+1047 YNKEEMMRSVGTMY

-1075 WGIDRLMMIL
+1075 WGVDRLMMIL

-1100 GTSDDL
+1100 GTSEDL
-1106 LFGAPSPL
+1106 LFGAPSLL

-1122 NVKVIRK
+1122 NVKVMKK

>member
-1 MELDTL
+1 MILEQLDAA
-7 NSLLKAHELEL
+7 LKAHDLEL

-37 CPNEEI
+37 CPNQEI
-43 DVPNHNICSVC
+43 DTPNENICSVC

-60 LPAVNKAAIK
+60 LPAINKEAIT

-79 KSTFENDVIS
+79 KSSFENEVIS

-113 IPDGQVSCYRNDGS
+113 IPDGQVSCFRNDGS

-147 EKHISLVDFNK
+147 EKTVSLVDFNK

-210 SLRKKHTYRLNP
+210 SLRKKHTYELNP

-235 VEALKEEVEKQLDY
+235 VDALKEEVEKQLHY
-249 YLEHKTFRP
+249 FIEHKAFRP
-258 EQTTVLWDAELKQTK
+258 DQTTVLWDADLKQTK

-288 EPDLPAVNIKSEID
+288 EPDLPFVNIKD
-302 AIKIDNSTLPYAV
+302 AVEAIHVDTRTLPFAV
-315 ETILI
+315 ESILI
-320 KGGVLPQDAKF
+320 NGGVLPQDAKF
-331 FTADAMRSKTF
+331 FTADSLRSETF
-342 MTINNAL
+342 VTINNEL
-349 QDPAFVAKTLVNNIG
+349 KDPSFVAKTLVNNIG
-364 ANAYEDIHDI
+364 ADEYADIHSI
-374 NHLIDIFKLFK
+374 EHLIDIFKLFK
-385 SEKITAV
+385 DEKITSV
-392 LVQNAITA
+392 LVQNAITS
-400 YLKDRTFDYK
+400 YLKDRTFDYT
-410 TYFEDHSI
+410 TYFKDNTI
-418 SEEQITSTI
+418 SEEKIQDAIAK
-427 EEVIRN
+427 VISE
-433 NEAIVSAIKS
+433 NEAIANDIKA

-454 QVIKQIGK
+454 KVIEIIGK
-462 GAPGKLIR
+462 GASGKVIR
-470 ERILEAI
+470 EGVLSQLAANNSE
-477 SSKKL
+477 KK
-482 TVSKSKEL
+482 TVETVKSKTESQTS
-490 KAKIQEPR
+490 AKKEQEEVLP
-498 AMSQGQ
+498 QI
-504 KAKSHEPKAKSQELK
+504 
-519 AKSHEPRTENP
+519 P
-530 IIIKDH
+530 IVIKED
-536 YRTHVASQLSE
+536 YRTHVITDISE
-547 DLIGEKV
+547 TNISNKV
-554 TLSGWVSSV
+554 TFAGWVASV

-568 LIFIALRDSSHEI
+568 LIFIDLRDSSTEV
-581 FQVCLSRESFPNLY
+581 FQVRLSRESFPNL
-595 DVVKLKPESVI
+595 DELVKLKPESVI
-606 SVTGTIVQ
+606 TVTGTIVQ
-614 RKEDDYDP
+614 RKEDDYNT
-622 ALRTGTI
+622 ALRTGKI
-629 ELETVQLDILNLSK
+629 ELEAFELDILNLSR

-648 IKRATKTNEAVRFE
+648 IKRATKTNENTRFQ
-662 YKFLDHRNASV
+662 YKYLDHRNDDV
-673 RKTIVN
+673 RRVIVN
-679 RHKVIKRLR
+679 RHKVIKLLR
-688 DLLDSEGFLE
+688 DILDDQNFLE

-768 TQLDLE
+768 TQLDIE
-774 MAYASMQ
+774 IAYASMQ
-781 TIIDLNT
+781 QIIDLNT
-788 KLFNDIV
+788 NMFNEV
-795 TTIYGKKWILHPFEV
+795 VQKIYGNKWILHPFEV
-810 LTYQQAMDAYG
+810 ITYQDAMAFYG

-828 FGLKMQD
+828 FGLKLQD
-835 ITHIV
+835 ITEIV

-850 PIEAGGIVKCIKV
+850 PIDEGGIVKCIKV
-863 SAAEQGNKRLSK
+863 SAEDQGTKRLSK
-875 GQIEHL
+875 GQIEKL
-881 TAIAQH
+881 TATAQQ

-892 LAYIIVNEND
+892 LAYIIVNESD

-911 GEDIAIKII
+911 GEAIAAGIIK
-920 ETTHAEVGDI
+920 TTGAQVGDI

-948 RQEMGRLLKLIN
+948 RQELGAMLKLIN
-960 PKILKPAWV
+960 PKELRPAWV
-969 IDFPMFEKTDDG
+969 VDFPMFEKTDEG

-989 FSMPKISDIE
+989 FSMPAIYDID
-999 KHMNGNAHE
+999 KHMNGNE
-1008 MGTIIA
+1008 EEIGSIIA

-1047 YDKAEMMKSVGTMY
+1047 YNKKEMLKSVGTMY

-1075 WGIDRLMMIL
+1075 WGVDRLMMIL

-1100 GTSDDL
+1100 GTSEDL
-1106 LFGAPSPL
+1106 LFGAPSML
-1114 SDKKVEEM
+1114 SDKKIEEM
-1122 NVKVIRK
+1122 NVRVMKK

>member
-1 MELDTL
+1 MELEQL
-7 NSLLKAHELEL
+7 NELLKKHELEL

-37 CPNEEI
+37 CANQETEHPNT
-43 DVPNHNICSVC
+43 NICSVC

-60 LPAVNKAAIK
+60 LPSINKEAIT

-79 KSTFENDVIS
+79 KSTFENEVIS

-103 IQITQFHNPI
+103 IQITQFHNPV
-113 IPDGQVSCYRNDGS
+113 IPDGQVSCFRNDGS

-147 EKHISLVDFNK
+147 EKKVSLVDFNK

-210 SLRKKHTYRLNP
+210 SLRKKHSYNLNP

-235 VEALKEEVEKQLDY
+235 IEALKEEVEKQLNY
-249 YLEHKTFRP
+249 YIEHKDFRP
-258 EQTTVLWDAELKQTK
+258 DQTTVLFDADLKQTK

-288 EPDLPAVNIKSEID
+288 EPDLPFVSIKNVVESIYVD
-302 AIKIDNSTLPYAV
+302 VSSLPFAV
-315 ETILI
+315 ESILI

-331 FTADAMRSKTF
+331 FTADSLRSETF
-342 MTINNAL
+342 IAINNVIK
-349 QDPAFVAKTLVNNIG
+349 DPSFVAKTLVNNIG
-364 ANAYEDIHDI
+364 ADEYANIH
-374 NHLIDIFKLFK
+374 NVNQLIEIFQLFK
-385 SEKITAV
+385 ADKITSV
-392 LVQNAITA
+392 LVQNGITR

-410 TYFEDHSI
+410 KYFDENTI
-418 SEEQITSTI
+418 SEAQIK
-427 EEVIRN
+427 EAVAKVISE
-433 NEAIVSAIKS
+433 NEAIANDIKN

-454 QVIKQIGK
+454 KTIKIIGK
-462 GAPGKLIR
+462 GASGKMIR
-470 ERILEAI
+470 EEILQA
-477 SSKKL
+477 
-482 TVSKSKEL
+482 VSENSAFSNSPLAVSEK
-490 KAKIQEPR
+490 PT
-498 AMSQGQ
+498 
-504 KAKSHEPKAKSQELK
+504 AKSQQPTAKNEQELQQTPIVIK
-519 AKSHEPRTENP
+519 EN
-530 IIIKDH
+530 
-536 YRTHVASQLSE
+536 YRTHKISELSDDSIKDE
-547 DLIGEKV
+547 V

-568 LIFIALRDSSHEI
+568 LIFIDLRDSSYQV
-581 FQVCLSRESFPNLY
+581 FQVRLSRETFPNL
-595 DVVKLKPESVI
+595 DELVKLKPETVI
-606 SVTGTIVQ
+606 MVTGVVVQ
-614 RKEDDYDP
+614 RKEDDYN
-622 ALRTGTI
+622 AGLRTGKI
-629 ELETVQLDILNLSK
+629 ELETSALEILNLSK

-648 IKRATKTNEAVRFE
+648 IKRAMKTNENVRFQ
-662 YKFLDHRNASV
+662 YKFLDHRNDEV
-673 RKTIVN
+673 RKAIVN
-679 RHKVIKRLR
+679 RHKVIKLLR
-688 DLLDSEGFLE
+688 DILDEEDFLE
-698 IETPILSAGTDEGAR
+698 IETPILTAGTDEGAR
-713 EFIVPTRKQAGAFY
+713 EFIVPTRKQAGSFY

-741 VSGYEKY
+741 VGGFEKY

-768 TQLDLE
+768 TQLDIE

-781 TIIDLNT
+781 QIIDLNT
-788 KLFNDIV
+788 KMFNEIV
-795 TTIYGKKWILHPFEV
+795 KKIYGKKWILRPFEV
-810 LTYQQAMDAYG
+810 ITYKEAMDKYG

-828 FGLKMQD
+828 YGLQMQD
-835 ITHIV
+835 ITEIV
-840 KETTF
+840 KDTTF

-850 PIEAGGIVKCIKV
+850 PIDEGGIVKCIKV
-863 SAAEQGNKRLSK
+863 SAEEQGNKRMSK
-875 GQIEHL
+875 GQIENL
-881 TAIAQH
+881 TAIAQQN
-887 HGLGG
+887 GLGG

-911 GEDIAIKII
+911 GEEIAANIIKATDAQI
-920 ETTHAEVGDI
+920 GDI

-948 RQEMGRLLKLIN
+948 RQEMGRILKLIN
-960 PKILKPAWV
+960 PKELRPAWV
-969 IDFPMFEKTDDG
+969 VDFPMFEKTDEG

-989 FSMPKISDIE
+989 FSMPAVYDLE
-999 KHMNGNAHE
+999 KHMNGE
-1008 MGTIIA
+1008 GEEIGTIIA

-1025 IGGGSVRAHKPEIL
+1025 IGGGSVRAHKAEIL

-1047 YDKAEMMKSVGTMY
+1047 YNKEEMIKSVGTMY
-1061 KAFHYGAPPHGGIA
+1061 KAFQYGAPPHGGIA
-1075 WGIDRLMMIL
+1075 WGVDRLMMIL

-1100 GTSDDL
+1100 GTSEDL
-1106 LFGAPSPL
+1106 LFNAPSIL

-1122 NVKVIRK
+1122 NVKIMRK